1 MSVELWKDIE
11 KFENQYQVSNWGRVR
26 QLKHIRIYSSGKLRN
41 MPEELVKFSDDMEGY
56 PLVPLPNN
64 KINRLSR
71 LVAKAFIPNPENKPI
86 VNHVDGNSK
95 NNRAD
100 NLEWVTHKEN
110 FDYAKGKKGRW
121 FGKKLKCVE
130 TAEIFENISAAAK
143 FANRS
148 VCAITYCLV
157 GGSHRTTN
165 GYHFELFEE

>member
-1 MSVELWKDIE
+1 MWE
-11 KFENQYQVSNWGRVR
+11 KLHSASNIYEVSNLGNVR
-26 QLKHIRIYSSGKLRN
+26 NKVTKKLLIPGIERN
-41 MPEELVKFSDDMEGY
+41 GYREYWLTDALHSKNGWNCMEH
-56 PLVPLPNN
+56 
-64 KINRLSR
+64 R
-71 LVAKAFIPNPENKPI
+71 LVALAFILNPENKPI
-86 VNHVDGNSK
+86 VHHKDADMV
-95 NNRAD
+95 NNCVD